1 MNIFITYSNEL
12 YEKTRKFSA
21 KMAKRYG
28 NFDKV
33 IEYEPEDIDVD
44 FYSKN
49 KEILSIKQGNGLWLW
64 KPYFVYKTLLE
75 SNENDIIFYCD
86 AGAFFIKDVRKIIN
100 TMDDDIWISDIPLI
114 EKQFTKKDAFILMNC
129 DNKIYKE
136 TNQIQAN
143 FIAVKNTKKSK
154 KFVKQW
160 LDYCCNINILSPHSI
175 KPNMDNIKEFI
186 GHREDQSVL
195 SLLSKKWSLKSHLD
209 PTQYGKLPEKYYAEG
224 RLYKVP
230 KHEKEYPVCI
240 ILHRTADVKFKTCLN
255 QWICSW
261 LPKKLCYLFM
271 DTSERRD

>member
-21 KMAKRYG
+21 KMAKRHG
-28 NFDKV
+28 KFDKV
-33 IEYEPEDIDVD
+33 IEYEPKDIDNN
-44 FYSKN
+44 FHEKN

-75 SNENDIIFYCD
+75 SKENDIIFYCD
-86 AGAFFIKDVRKIIN
+86 AGAFFIKDVKKIIN

-114 EKQFTKKDAFILMNC
+114 EKQFTKEDAFILMDC

-143 FIAVKNTKKSK
+143 FIAIKNTKRSK
-154 KFVKQW
+154 KFVKEW
-160 LDYCCNINILSPHSI
+160 LDYCCNINILSPNSI
-175 KPNMDNIKEFI
+175 EPKIENSMDFI

-195 SLLSKKWSLKSHLD
+195 SLLSKKWKIKPHLD
-209 PTQYGKLPEKYYAEG
+209 PTQYGKLPSKYYSKE
-224 RLYKVP
+224 RLYKNP
-230 KHEKEYPVCI
+230 EHNKEYPVCI
-240 ILHRTADVKFKTCLN
+240 ILHRTANVEFRTCLN

-271 DTSERRD
+271 GNDKKEE